1 MTLPNQIDQGLCC
14 PACGV
19 DVRFNEARNYIS
31 CVTGEKCALGGWH
44 AVDHFL
50 AIHSLLAAARKPT
63 VPRLELHGG
72 KWTLTLPGDGIPLSQ
87 AADLIESA
95 GKAIREVKP

>member
-1 MTLPNQIDQGLCC
+1 MTLPTEIDQGLTC

-19 DVRFNEARNYIS
+19 DMRGYEGGEYIY
-31 CVTGEKCALGGWH
+31 CDTDECALVGSTRISR
-44 AVDHFL
+44 L
-50 AIHSLLAAARKPT
+50 RAIHAMIAAARKPT
-63 VPRLELHGG
+63 VPRLELHDG

-87 AADLIESA
+87 AADLVDSA

>member
-1 MTLPNQIDQGLCC
+1 MLPTEIDQGLCC

-19 DVRFNEARNYIS
+19 EMSGASDGDYTR
-31 CVTGEKCALGGWH
+31 CVGPECLMAGCHKVIHVLT
-44 AVDHFL
+44 
-50 AIHSLLAAARKPT
+50 IHSLLAAARKPT
-63 VPRLELHGG
+63 VPRLELHDG

-87 AADLIESA
+87 VADLVESA